1 MRTDPRPKGGARP
14 AGSPA
19 PRPAGS
25 PVPAG
30 STAYA
35 NAVSPADIPAPRP
48 AGSPVPAGSPAPANA
63 VSPAVGTAYANAAPT
78 AGSPAPPPACGP
90 SPANA
95 ASPSGST
102 TYANAVSPAGGN
114 APANAASSAG
124 STTYANAAS
133 SAGSTAPANAASPAG
148 STAPVNAPPP
158 ADIPAPRP
166 AGSPP
171 PACTPSPANAAPP
184 PPVSPIRQVLWDW
197 NGTLL
202 DDLTYAIGVR
212 NRTFPAFG
220 LPRIGSVAEYH
231 RQFTFPVRR
240 YYERAGVTDETFVA
254 VAHAWMAEYVRGFD
268 TVPLHGDAVETLARF
283 AAAGVRQAV
292 LSATRRDMLESQIA
306 RFPIRAYFTDVLGLS
321 DIYARSKEAVGL
333 DYLARCGV
341 PAASTLM
348 IGDTLHDAE
357 VARAMGTGCVLVA
370 RGHQSRETL
379 LTAGVPVMD
388 TLLEAAAWAGC

>member
-1 MRTDPRPKGGARP
+1 MRTDPRPKGGAR
-14 AGSPA
+14 
-19 PRPAGS
+19 
-25 PVPAG
+25 
-30 STAYA
+30 
-35 NAVSPADIPAPRP
+35 
-48 AGSPVPAGSPAPANA
+48 
-63 VSPAVGTAYANAAPT
+63 
-78 AGSPAPPPACGP
+78 
-90 SPANA
+90 
-95 ASPSGST
+95 
-102 TYANAVSPAGGN
+102 
-114 APANAASSAG
+114 
-124 STTYANAAS
+124 
-133 SAGSTAPANAASPAG
+133 
-148 STAPVNAPPP
+148 P

-171 PACTPSPANAAPP
+171 PAGSPAPANAVSPADSTAYANAVSPAGGPAPANAARPVGSPAPAGSPVPANAASLSGSTTYANAVSPAGSTAPANAAPP

-202 DDLTYAIGVR
+202 DDLAYAIGVR

>member
-14 AGSPA
+14 ADIPAPRPVGSPA
-19 PRPAGS
+19 PANAVSPAGS
-25 PVPAG
+25 PVPANAASLSG
-30 STAYA
+30 GIAYA
-35 NAVSPADIPAPRP
+35 NAAPPADIPAPRP
-48 AGSPVPAGSPAPANA
+48 AGNPPPAGSPAPANA
-63 VSPAVGTAYANAAPT
+63 VSPAVGTAYANAVSPAGGTAPANT
-78 AGSPAPPPACGP
+78 PRPAGSPGPRPADIPAPQSADTPRPA
-90 SPANA
+90 
-95 ASPSGST
+95 GST
-102 TYANAVSPAGGN
+102 TYANAVSPAGG
-114 APANAASSAG
+114 
-124 STTYANAAS
+124 
-133 SAGSTAPANAASPAG
+133 TAPAN
-148 STAPVNAPPP
+148 T
-158 ADIPAPRP
+158 PRP
-166 AGSPP
+166 AGSPAP
-171 PACTPSPANAAPP
+171 HPACTPSPANAAPP

>member
-14 AGSPA
+14 A
-19 PRPAGS
+19 
-25 PVPAG
+25 
-30 STAYA
+30 
-35 NAVSPADIPAPRP
+35 DIPAP
-48 AGSPVPAGSPAPANA
+48 
-63 VSPAVGTAYANAAPT
+63 
-78 AGSPAPPPACGP
+78 
-90 SPANA
+90 
-95 ASPSGST
+95 
-102 TYANAVSPAGGN
+102 
-114 APANAASSAG
+114 
-124 STTYANAAS
+124 ANAAS

-148 STAPVNAPPP
+148 STAYVNAPPP

-166 AGSPP
+166 AGSPAP
-171 PACTPSPANAAPP
+171 HPACTPSPANAAPP
-184 PPVSPIRQVLWDW
+184 PPVSHIRQVLWDW

-240 YYERAGVTDETFVA
+240 YYERAGVTEENFEA

-268 TVPLHGDAVETLARF
+268 SVPLHGDAREALSRF

-357 VARAMGTGCVLVA
+357 VARAMGTECVLVA

>member
-14 AGSPA
+14 ADTPA
-19 PRPAGS
+19 PRPAGN
-25 PVPAG
+25 PP
-30 STAYA
+30 
-35 NAVSPADIPAPRP
+35 
-48 AGSPVPAGSPAPANA
+48 PAGSPAPANA
-63 VSPAVGTAYANAAPT
+63 VSPAVGTAYVNAARPV
-78 AGSPAPPPACGP
+78 GSPAPC
-90 SPANA
+90 
-95 ASPSGST
+95 
-102 TYANAVSPAGGN
+102 PAGC
-114 APANAASSAG
+114 
-124 STTYANAAS
+124 
-133 SAGSTAPANAASPAG
+133 TAPAN
-148 STAPVNAPPP
+148 
-158 ADIPAPRP
+158 
-166 AGSPP
+166 
-171 PACTPSPANAAPP
+171 TPSPANAAPP
-184 PPVSPIRQVLWDW
+184 PAASPIRQVLWDW

-268 TVPLHGDAVETLARF
+268 AVPLHGDAVETLARF

-306 RFPIRAYFTDVLGLS
+306 RFPIRDYFTDVLGLS

-388 TLLEAAAWAGC
+388 TLVEAAAWALGEDRA

>member
-14 AGSPA
+14 A
-19 PRPAGS
+19 
-25 PVPAG
+25 
-30 STAYA
+30 
-35 NAVSPADIPAPRP
+35 DIPAP
-48 AGSPVPAGSPAPANA
+48 AGNPPPAGSPAPANA
-63 VSPAVGTAYANAAPT
+63 VSPAVGTAYANA
-78 AGSPAPPPACGP
+78 
-90 SPANA
+90 
-95 ASPSGST
+95 
-102 TYANAVSPAGGN
+102 VSPAGG
-114 APANAASSAG
+114 
-124 STTYANAAS
+124 
-133 SAGSTAPANAASPAG
+133 TAPANTPR
-148 STAPVNAPPP
+148 P

-166 AGSPP
+166 ADVPAPQSADTPRPAGGSAPANAPRPAGSP
-171 PACTPSPANAAPP
+171 SLANAAPP

-254 VAHAWMAEYVRGFD
+254 VAHAWMAEYVRGFEA
-268 TVPLHGDAVETLARF
+268 VPLHVDAVETLARF

-388 TLLEAAAWAGC
+388 TLVEAAAWALGEDRA

>member
-14 AGSPA
+14 A
-19 PRPAGS
+19 
-25 PVPAG
+25 
-30 STAYA
+30 
-35 NAVSPADIPAPRP
+35 DIPAP
-48 AGSPVPAGSPAPANA
+48 ADSTTYANA
-63 VSPAVGTAYANAAPT
+63 VSPAVGTAYANAVSPAGGSAPT
-78 AGSPAPPPACGP
+78 NTPRPAGSPAPR
-90 SPANA
+90 
-95 ASPSGST
+95 
-102 TYANAVSPAGGN
+102 
-114 APANAASSAG
+114 
-124 STTYANAAS
+124 
-133 SAGSTAPANAASPAG
+133 
-148 STAPVNAPPP
+148 P

-166 AGSPP
+166 ADVPAPQSADTPRPAGSPAPP

-184 PPVSPIRQVLWDW
+184 PPVSHIRQVLWDW

-357 VARAMGTGCVLVA
+357 VARAMGTECVLVA

>member
-1 MRTDPRPKGGARP
+1 MRTDPRPKGGARL
-14 AGSPA
+14 ADIPA
-19 PRPAGS
+19 PADS
-25 PVPAG
+25 TTYANAVSPAG

-35 NAVSPADIPAPRP
+35 NAAPP
-48 AGSPVPAGSPAPANA
+48 AGSPVPANTPRP
-63 VSPAVGTAYANAAPT
+63 
-78 AGSPAPPPACGP
+78 AGSPGPRPADIPAPQSADTPRPA
-90 SPANA
+90 
-95 ASPSGST
+95 GST
-102 TYANAVSPAGGN
+102 TYANAVSPAGG
-114 APANAASSAG
+114 
-124 STTYANAAS
+124 
-133 SAGSTAPANAASPAG
+133 TAPANTPRPAG
-148 STAPVNAPPP
+148 G
-158 ADIPAPRP
+158 PAPRP
-166 AGSPP
+166 AGSPAP
-171 PACTPSPANAAPP
+171 HPANTPSPANAAPP

-268 TVPLHGDAVETLARF
+268 AVPLHGDAVETLARF

>member
-14 AGSPA
+14 A
-19 PRPAGS
+19 
-25 PVPAG
+25 
-30 STAYA
+30 
-35 NAVSPADIPAPRP
+35 DIPAPRP
-48 AGSPVPAGSPAPANA
+48 VGSPAPANA
-63 VSPAVGTAYANAAPT
+63 ASPAG
-78 AGSPAPPPACGP
+78 GSA
-90 SPANA
+90 PANA
-95 ASPSGST
+95 ERPADIPAPQSADTPRPAGST
-102 TYANAVSPAGGN
+102 TYANAVSPAGG
-114 APANAASSAG
+114 
-124 STTYANAAS
+124 
-133 SAGSTAPANAASPAG
+133 TAPANTPRPAG
-148 STAPVNAPPP
+148 G
-158 ADIPAPRP
+158 PAPRP
-166 AGSPP
+166 AGSPAP
-171 PACTPSPANAAPP
+171 HPANTPSPANAAPP

-268 TVPLHGDAVETLARF
+268 AVPLHGDAVETLARF

>member
-1 MRTDPRPKGGARP
+1 MRTDPRPKGGA
-14 AGSPA
+14 A
-19 PRPAGS
+19 
-25 PVPAG
+25 
-30 STAYA
+30 
-35 NAVSPADIPAPRP
+35 PADIPAPRP
-48 AGSPVPAGSPAPANA
+48 ADVPAPQSADTPHPACGPSHANA
-63 VSPAVGTAYANAAPT
+63 VSP
-78 AGSPAPPPACGP
+78 
-90 SPANA
+90 
-95 ASPSGST
+95 
-102 TYANAVSPAGGN
+102 
-114 APANAASSAG
+114 
-124 STTYANAAS
+124 
-133 SAGSTAPANAASPAG
+133 AGSTAPANAA
-148 STAPVNAPPP
+148 
-158 ADIPAPRP
+158 R
-166 AGSPP
+166 

>member
-14 AGSPA
+14 A
-19 PRPAGS
+19 
-25 PVPAG
+25 
-30 STAYA
+30 
-35 NAVSPADIPAPRP
+35 DIPAPRP
-48 AGSPVPAGSPAPANA
+48 AGSPPPAGSPAPANA
-63 VSPAVGTAYANAAPT
+63 VSPAVGTAYANAVSPADIPAPRPAGSPPPAGSPVPANAASLSGGIAYANAAPP
-78 AGSPAPPPACGP
+78 AGSPAPRPADSPPPAGSP
-90 SPANA
+90 VPANA

-102 TYANAVSPAGGN
+102 TYANAVSPAGGS
-114 APANAASSAG
+114 APANAASS
-124 STTYANAAS
+124 
-133 SAGSTAPANAASPAG
+133 AG

-158 ADIPAPRP
+158 AGSPAPHP
-166 AGSPP
+166 AN
-171 PACTPSPANAAPP
+171 TPSPANAAPP

>member
-14 AGSPA
+14 A
-19 PRPAGS
+19 
-25 PVPAG
+25 
-30 STAYA
+30 
-35 NAVSPADIPAPRP
+35 DIPAP
-48 AGSPVPAGSPAPANA
+48 ADSTTYANA
-63 VSPAVGTAYANAAPT
+63 VSPAVGTAYANAVSPAGGSAPANT
-78 AGSPAPPPACGP
+78 PRPAGSPAPR
-90 SPANA
+90 
-95 ASPSGST
+95 
-102 TYANAVSPAGGN
+102 
-114 APANAASSAG
+114 
-124 STTYANAAS
+124 
-133 SAGSTAPANAASPAG
+133 
-148 STAPVNAPPP
+148 P

-166 AGSPP
+166 ADVPAPQSADTPRPAGSPAPP

-220 LPRIGSVAEYH
+220 LPRIGSMAEYH

-254 VAHAWMAEYVRGFD
+254 VAHAWMAEYVRGFG

>member
-1 MRTDPRPKGGARP
+1 MRTDPRPKGGAR
-14 AGSPA
+14 
-19 PRPAGS
+19 
-25 PVPAG
+25 
-30 STAYA
+30 
-35 NAVSPADIPAPRP
+35 
-48 AGSPVPAGSPAPANA
+48 
-63 VSPAVGTAYANAAPT
+63 
-78 AGSPAPPPACGP
+78 
-90 SPANA
+90 
-95 ASPSGST
+95 
-102 TYANAVSPAGGN
+102 
-114 APANAASSAG
+114 
-124 STTYANAAS
+124 
-133 SAGSTAPANAASPAG
+133 
-148 STAPVNAPPP
+148 P

-171 PACTPSPANAAPP
+171 PAGSPAPANAVSPADSTAYANAVSPAGGPAPANAARPVGSPAPAGSPVPANAASLSGSTTYANAVSPAGSTAPANAAPP

-220 LPRIGSVAEYH
+220 LPRIGSMAEYH

>member
-1 MRTDPRPKGGARP
+1 MRTDPRPKGGTRP
-14 AGSPA
+14 ADSPV

-25 PVPAG
+25 P
-30 STAYA
+30 
-35 NAVSPADIPAPRP
+35 
-48 AGSPVPAGSPAPANA
+48 
-63 VSPAVGTAYANAAPT
+63 
-78 AGSPAPPPACGP
+78 
-90 SPANA
+90 SPAN
-95 ASPSGST
+95 T
-102 TYANAVSPAGGN
+102 
-114 APANAASSAG
+114 
-124 STTYANAAS
+124 
-133 SAGSTAPANAASPAG
+133 
-148 STAPVNAPPP
+148 
-158 ADIPAPRP
+158 
-166 AGSPP
+166 PP
-171 PACTPSPANAAPP
+171 PACTSSPANAAPP

-268 TVPLHGDAVETLARF
+268 TVPLHVDAVETLARF

-388 TLLEAAAWAGC
+388 TLVEAAAWALGEDRA

>member
-1 MRTDPRPKGGARP
+1 MRTDPRPKGGARL
-14 AGSPA
+14 
-19 PRPAGS
+19 
-25 PVPAG
+25 
-30 STAYA
+30 
-35 NAVSPADIPAPRP
+35 
-48 AGSPVPAGSPAPANA
+48 
-63 VSPAVGTAYANAAPT
+63 
-78 AGSPAPPPACGP
+78 
-90 SPANA
+90 
-95 ASPSGST
+95 
-102 TYANAVSPAGGN
+102 
-114 APANAASSAG
+114 
-124 STTYANAAS
+124 
-133 SAGSTAPANAASPAG
+133 
-148 STAPVNAPPP
+148 

-171 PACTPSPANAAPP
+171 PAGSTAYANAVSPAGGSAPANTPRPAGSPAPRPADIPAPRPADVPAPQSADTPRPADIPAPRPAGNPPPAGSPAPPPACGPSPANAAPP

-268 TVPLHGDAVETLARF
+268 TVPLHGDAAEALARF

>member
-14 AGSPA
+14 A
-19 PRPAGS
+19 
-25 PVPAG
+25 
-30 STAYA
+30 
-35 NAVSPADIPAPRP
+35 DIPAPRP
-48 AGSPVPAGSPAPANA
+48 AGSPPPAGSTAYANA
-63 VSPAVGTAYANAAPT
+63 VSPAVGTAYANAVSPAGGTAP
-78 AGSPAPPPACGP
+78 ANAARPVGSPAPRPAG
-90 SPANA
+90 SPV
-95 ASPSGST
+95 P
-102 TYANAVSPAGGN
+102 ANAVSP
-114 APANAASSAG
+114 
-124 STTYANAAS
+124 
-133 SAGSTAPANAASPAG
+133 AGSTAPANAASPA
-148 STAPVNAPPP
+148 NA
-158 ADIPAPRP
+158 
-166 AGSPP
+166 PP

-357 VARAMGTGCVLVA
+357 VARAMGTECVLVA

>member
-14 AGSPA
+14 A
-19 PRPAGS
+19 
-25 PVPAG
+25 
-30 STAYA
+30 
-35 NAVSPADIPAPRP
+35 DIPAPRP
-48 AGSPVPAGSPAPANA
+48 AGSPPPHPAGSPVPQPADTPRPAGSPAPANA
-63 VSPAVGTAYANAAPT
+63 ASPAGGTAPANTPHP
-78 AGSPAPPPACGP
+78 AGSPVPANAVSPTCGP
-90 SPANA
+90 SH
-95 ASPSGST
+95 
-102 TYANAVSPAGGN
+102 ANAVSPAGST

-133 SAGSTAPANAASPAG
+133 SAGSTAPAN
-148 STAPVNAPPP
+148 T
-158 ADIPAPRP
+158 
-166 AGSPP
+166 PP

>member
-14 AGSPA
+14 ADTPA

-25 PVPAG
+25 PVPA
-30 STAYA
+30 
-35 NAVSPADIPAPRP
+35 NAVSPA
-48 AGSPVPAGSPAPANA
+48 G
-63 VSPAVGTAYANAAPT
+63 GTAYANAAPP
-78 AGSPAPPPACGP
+78 AGSPAPRPADIPASQPAVTPRPAGGNAPANTPSPACGP

-95 ASPSGST
+95 AP
-102 TYANAVSPAGGN
+102 
-114 APANAASSAG
+114 
-124 STTYANAAS
+124 
-133 SAGSTAPANAASPAG
+133 
-148 STAPVNAPPP
+148 PPP
-158 ADIPAPRP
+158 A
-166 AGSPP
+166 
-171 PACTPSPANAAPP
+171 
-184 PPVSPIRQVLWDW
+184 SPIRQVLWDW

-202 DDLTYAIGVR
+202 DDLAYAIGVR

-268 TVPLHGDAVETLARF
+268 AVPLHGDAVETLARF

-306 RFPIRAYFTDVLGLS
+306 RFPIRACFTDVLGLS

-388 TLLEAAAWAGC
+388 TLVEAAAWALGEDRA

>member
-14 AGSPA
+14 ADIPA
-19 PRPAGS
+19 PRPAGNPPPAGS
-25 PVPAG
+25 PVPANAASPAGGPAPANAVSPAGGTAPANTPRPAGSPGPRPAGSPGPRPADIPAPQSADTPRPAG

-35 NAVSPADIPAPRP
+35 NAVSPA
-48 AGSPVPAGSPAPANA
+48 
-63 VSPAVGTAYANAAPT
+63 
-78 AGSPAPPPACGP
+78 
-90 SPANA
+90 
-95 ASPSGST
+95 
-102 TYANAVSPAGGN
+102 
-114 APANAASSAG
+114 
-124 STTYANAAS
+124 
-133 SAGSTAPANAASPAG
+133 GSTAPANAAPTAGGSAPAN
-148 STAPVNAPPP
+148 T
-158 ADIPAPRP
+158 PRP
-166 AGSPP
+166 AGSPAPRPADIPVPRPADIPP
-171 PACTPSPANAAPP
+171 PACGPSPANAAPP

>member
-14 AGSPA
+14 ADTPA

-25 PVPAG
+25 PV
-30 STAYA
+30 
-35 NAVSPADIPAPRP
+35 
-48 AGSPVPAGSPAPANA
+48 
-63 VSPAVGTAYANAAPT
+63 
-78 AGSPAPPPACGP
+78 
-90 SPANA
+90 
-95 ASPSGST
+95 
-102 TYANAVSPAGGN
+102 
-114 APANAASSAG
+114 
-124 STTYANAAS
+124 
-133 SAGSTAPANAASPAG
+133 
-148 STAPVNAPPP
+148 
-158 ADIPAPRP
+158 
-166 AGSPP
+166 
-171 PACTPSPANAAPP
+171 P

-202 DDLTYAIGVR
+202 DDLAYAIGVR

-268 TVPLHGDAVETLARF
+268 TVPLHGDAVEALSRF

>member
-19 PRPAGS
+19 PRPA
-25 PVPAG
+25 
-30 STAYA
+30 
-35 NAVSPADIPAPRP
+35 D
-48 AGSPVPAGSPAPANA
+48 SPAPANA
-63 VSPAVGTAYANAAPT
+63 VSPAGGTAYANA
-78 AGSPAPPPACGP
+78 PPPA
-90 SPANA
+90 
-95 ASPSGST
+95 
-102 TYANAVSPAGGN
+102 GG
-114 APANAASSAG
+114 
-124 STTYANAAS
+124 
-133 SAGSTAPANAASPAG
+133 
-148 STAPVNAPPP
+148 
-158 ADIPAPRP
+158 PAPRP
-166 AGSPP
+166 ADSPAP
-171 PACTPSPANAAPP
+171 RPANAAPP
-184 PPVSPIRQVLWDW
+184 PPASPIRQVLWDW

-268 TVPLHGDAVETLARF
+268 AVPLHVDAVETLARF
-283 AAAGVRQAV
+283 AAAGVQQAV

-388 TLLEAAAWAGC
+388 TLVEAAAWALGEDRA

>member
-1 MRTDPRPKGGARP
+1 MRTDPRPKGGAR
-14 AGSPA
+14 
-19 PRPAGS
+19 
-25 PVPAG
+25 
-30 STAYA
+30 
-35 NAVSPADIPAPRP
+35 
-48 AGSPVPAGSPAPANA
+48 
-63 VSPAVGTAYANAAPT
+63 
-78 AGSPAPPPACGP
+78 
-90 SPANA
+90 
-95 ASPSGST
+95 
-102 TYANAVSPAGGN
+102 
-114 APANAASSAG
+114 
-124 STTYANAAS
+124 
-133 SAGSTAPANAASPAG
+133 
-148 STAPVNAPPP
+148 P

-171 PACTPSPANAAPP
+171 PAGSPAPANAVSPADSTAYANAVSPAGGPAPANAARPVGSPAPAGSPVPANAASLSGSTTYANAVSPAGSTAPANAAPP

>member
-14 AGSPA
+14 ADIPAPRPVGSPA
-19 PRPAGS
+19 PANAASPAG
-25 PVPAG
+25 G
-30 STAYA
+30 SAPA
-35 NAVSPADIPAPRP
+35 NAERPADIPAPRP
-48 AGSPVPAGSPAPANA
+48 AGSPAPRPADVPAPQPADTPR
-63 VSPAVGTAYANAAPT
+63 P
-78 AGSPAPPPACGP
+78 AGSPAPPPAC
-90 SPANA
+90 
-95 ASPSGST
+95 
-102 TYANAVSPAGGN
+102 
-114 APANAASSAG
+114 
-124 STTYANAAS
+124 
-133 SAGSTAPANAASPAG
+133 
-148 STAPVNAPPP
+148 
-158 ADIPAPRP
+158 
-166 AGSPP
+166 
-171 PACTPSPANAAPP
+171 TPTPANAAPP

>member
-14 AGSPA
+14 ADIPA
-19 PRPAGS
+19 PAGS
-25 PVPAG
+25 TTYANAVSPAG

-35 NAVSPADIPAPRP
+35 NAVSPAGGSAPANTPRP
-48 AGSPVPAGSPAPANA
+48 AGSPAPR
-63 VSPAVGTAYANAAPT
+63 
-78 AGSPAPPPACGP
+78 
-90 SPANA
+90 
-95 ASPSGST
+95 
-102 TYANAVSPAGGN
+102 
-114 APANAASSAG
+114 
-124 STTYANAAS
+124 
-133 SAGSTAPANAASPAG
+133 
-148 STAPVNAPPP
+148 P

-171 PACTPSPANAAPP
+171 PAGSPVPANAVSPAGSNAPANTPHPACGPSPANAAPP

-268 TVPLHGDAVETLARF
+268 AVPLHGDAVETLARF

>member
-14 AGSPA
+14 ADIPAPADSTTYANAVSPA
-19 PRPAGS
+19 D
-25 PVPAG
+25 

-48 AGSPVPAGSPAPANA
+48 AGSPPEAGCPVPANAAPPAGSPAPRPAD
-63 VSPAVGTAYANAAPT
+63 SPPPAGSTAYANAA
-78 AGSPAPPPACGP
+78 SPAGGSAPANAARPACGP

-95 ASPSGST
+95 ASP
-102 TYANAVSPAGGN
+102 ANTPH
-114 APANAASSAG
+114 
-124 STTYANAAS
+124 
-133 SAGSTAPANAASPAG
+133 
-148 STAPVNAPPP
+148 
-158 ADIPAPRP
+158 
-166 AGSPP
+166 

-306 RFPIRAYFTDVLGLS
+306 RFPIRDYFTDVLGLS

>member
-1 MRTDPRPKGGARP
+1 M
-14 AGSPA
+14 
-19 PRPAGS
+19 
-25 PVPAG
+25 
-30 STAYA
+30 
-35 NAVSPADIPAPRP
+35 
-48 AGSPVPAGSPAPANA
+48 
-63 VSPAVGTAYANAAPT
+63 
-78 AGSPAPPPACGP
+78 
-90 SPANA
+90 
-95 ASPSGST
+95 
-102 TYANAVSPAGGN
+102 
-114 APANAASSAG
+114 
-124 STTYANAAS
+124 
-133 SAGSTAPANAASPAG
+133 
-148 STAPVNAPPP
+148 
-158 ADIPAPRP
+158 
-166 AGSPP
+166 
-171 PACTPSPANAAPP
+171 
-184 PPVSPIRQVLWDW
+184 
-197 NGTLL
+197 
-202 DDLTYAIGVR
+202 R

-220 LPRIGSVAEYH
+220 LPRIESVNEYH

-254 VAHAWMAEYVRGFD
+254 VAHAWMAEYVRGFGA
-268 TVPLHGDAVETLARF
+268 VPLHGDAVETLARF

-292 LSATRRDMLESQIA
+292 LSATRRDMLEIQIA

-388 TLLEAAAWAGC
+388 TLVEAAAWALGEGRA